1 MSFWMVHIHLWSS
14 ISSWHML
21 LKYSHELLILVLMVL
36 TSIKVFTASNISD
49 FKFIISVFFQ
59 RYILCWICCWYL
71 TYTLDSM
78 YYISWSLTPLIG
90 LHVVAR
96 DGMFAAKISS
106 IFCLLVGKFITYSRS
121 SSSMVDLSSLFI
133 PFLYWFPVMVYS
145 CQSISGKFIW
155 CSWGIYC
162 RYW

>member
-1 MSFWMVHIHLWSS
+1 MVPIFWVFLLAFLESLLISVLIKIWLYLIYFILDGTCSS
-14 ISSWHML
+14 ICSWHML
-21 LKYSHELLILVLMVL
+21 LKCSHRLLILVLMVL
-36 TSIKVFTASNISD
+36 TSIKVVAASNISD

-59 RYILCWICCWYL
+59 RYILCLICCWYL

-106 IFCLLVGKFITYSRS
+106 MFCLLVGKFTIWFRPTPSIVDFNSSFIT
-121 SSSMVDLSSLFI
+121 
-133 PFLYWFPVMVYS
+133 FLH
-145 CQSISGKFIW
+145 
-155 CSWGIYC
+155 
-162 RYW
+162 

>member
-1 MSFWMVHIHLWSS
+1 MVPIFWGVLLAFLGSLLISVLIKIWLCLIYVILDGTCSS
-14 ISSWHML
+14 ICSWHML
-21 LKYSHELLILVLMVL
+21 LKCSHRLLILALMVL

-49 FKFIISVFFQ
+49 LNKFIISAFFQ

-71 TYTLDSM
+71 AYTLDST

-106 IFCLLVGKFITYSRS
+106 MFFLLVGKFTTWFRPTSSIVDFS
-121 SSSMVDLSSLFI
+121 SSFI
-133 PFLYWFPVMVYS
+133 TFLH
-145 CQSISGKFIW
+145 
-155 CSWGIYC
+155 
-162 RYW
+162 